1 MATTHSEET
10 SFIKTLPAPFFV
22 TEKYVDFVSVK
33 QLTLWLQA
41 HET

>member
-1 MATTHSEET
+1 MATTHGAAT
-10 SFIKTLPAPFFV
+10 SFIKTLPAPFCV

-33 QLTLWLQA
+33 QFILWLLA